1 MLRTEKRILIVLL
14 AAILILGAAG
24 CGPTTTEPT
33 PEDVAVEESA
43 SEEEVEEEVEP
54 TEEEAAEQPTEL
66 KIAIITGATI
76 DEAWYKSLLQSIDR
90 LAAEKPHGVEITYD
104 YTENVWGDDAERA
117 IVAYAETGEYDII
130 WAASS
135 YSDQVKNV
143 MEDYPEIM
151 FAYSGSGNEG
161 LGGNAYWN
169 YNHIHECAY
178 LLGAIAGYMT
188 ESDVIG
194 AVAGFP
200 YDDQNDVLNGYID
213 GAKAVNEDVQVKVTF
228 IESWWDPPKAKEATY
243 ALMAAGADY
252 VYAERYGPFEALSE
266 EGKYGFG
273 QYEDQYE
280 LAPEVVVSST
290 ILKWDPVVE
299 YYFNEW
305 WKHETEGT
313 PYDASNE
320 PVWFTMAEGACDIA
334 PYHGFE
340 DTIPQ
345 DIQDEVDE
353 MREAILA
360 GELEVPLR
368 VEPPVSD

>member
-1 MLRTEKRILIVLL
+1 MMKRTTWWLL
-14 AAILILGAAG
+14 SLLVIGSLLLVSCGGASTPAG
-24 CGPTTTEPT
+24 EGEPQAEAPVAEEPT
-33 PEDVAVEESA
+33 
-43 SEEEVEEEVEP
+43 
-54 TEEEAAEQPTEL
+54 AEGPSEL
-66 KIAIITGATI
+66 KIAVITGATI
-76 DEAWYKSLLQSIDR
+76 DEAWYKSLLSSIDR
-90 LAAEKPHGVEITYD
+90 LAAQKPHGVSISYD

-117 IVAYAETGEYDII
+117 IRAYAETGEYDII
-130 WAASS
+130 WPASS

-143 MEDYPEIM
+143 MDEYPEIM
-151 FAYSGSGNEG
+151 FVYSGSGNEG

-178 LLGAIAGYMT
+178 LLGAMAGLMT
-188 ESDVIG
+188 DSDVIG

-252 VYAERYGPFEALSE
+252 VYAERYGPFEALAE

-273 QYEDQYE
+273 QYEDQFE

-290 ILKWDPVVE
+290 ILKWDPVVD
-299 YYFNEW
+299 YVFQEW
-305 WKHETEGT
+305 WNHTANGEPYAASTE
-313 PYDASNE
+313 PI
-320 PVWFTMAEGACDIA
+320 WFTMAEGACDIA
-334 PYHGFE
+334 PYHDFE
-340 DTIPQ
+340 SVIPQ
-345 DIQDEVDE
+345 EVKDQVAQT
-353 MREAILA
+353 REAILN

>member
-1 MLRTEKRILIVLL
+1 MKKTLWWLL
-14 AAILILGAAG
+14 SLLVVAGLLLVSCGGAAT
-24 CGPTTTEPT
+24 PT
-33 PEDVAVEESA
+33 VVEEP
-43 SEEEVEEEVEP
+43 EG
-54 TEEEAAEQPTEL
+54 EAAEAPEEPMAEGPTEL

-76 DEAWYKSLLQSIDR
+76 DEAWYKSLLASIDR
-90 LAAEKPHGVEITYD
+90 LAAQNPHGVAISYD

-117 IVAYAETGEYDII
+117 IRAYAETGEYDII
-130 WAASS
+130 WPASS

-143 MEDYPEIM
+143 MDEYPDIM
-151 FAYSGSGNEG
+151 FVYSGSGNEG

-178 LLGAIAGYMT
+178 LLGVMAGLMT

-200 YDDQNDVLNGYID
+200 YDDQNDVLNGYTD

-252 VYAERYGPFEALSE
+252 VYAERYGPFEALAE

-273 QYEDQYE
+273 QYEDQFG

-299 YYFNEW
+299 YVFEEW
-305 WKHETEGT
+305 WNHAADGVAYNAPT
-313 PYDASNE
+313 E

-334 PYHGFE
+334 PYHDFE
-340 DTIPQ
+340 SVIPQ
-345 DIQDEVDE
+345 DVKDQVAQT
-353 MREAILA
+353 REAILS
-360 GELEVPLR
+360 GELQVPLR

>member
-1 MLRTEKRILIVLL
+1 MVSAMLLS
-14 AAILILGAAG
+14 ACSGAA
-24 CGPTTTEPT
+24 TE
-33 PEDVAVEESA
+33 VS
-43 SEEEVEEEVEP
+43 P
-54 TEEEAAEQPTEL
+54 TEEAAAGQTEL
-66 KIAIITGATI
+66 KIAIIAGATV
-76 DEAWYKSLLQSIDR
+76 DEAWYKSLMQSIDR
-90 LAAEKPHGVEITYD
+90 IAANKPHGVTITYD

-117 IVAYAETGEYDII
+117 IVAYAETGVYDII

-143 MEDYPEIM
+143 MDEYPGIL

-161 LGGNAYWN
+161 LGRNAYWN

-178 LLGAIAGYMT
+178 LLGVIAGLMT

-213 GAKAVNEDVQVKVTF
+213 GAKAVNQDVRVKVTF

-243 ALMAAGADY
+243 ALIAAGADY
-252 VYAERYGPFEALSE
+252 VYAERYGPFEALAE

-273 QYEDQYE
+273 QYEDQFE
-280 LAPEVVVSST
+280 LSPKVVVAST
-290 ILKWDPVVE
+290 LLFWDPVVE
-299 YYFNEW
+299 YIVEEW
-305 WKHETEGT
+305 WTHKTTGE
-313 PYDASNE
+313 PYNAPTE

-334 PYHGFE
+334 PYHDF
-340 DTIPQ
+340 DSVIPQ
-345 DIQDEVDE
+345 EVKDKVAE
-353 MREAILA
+353 TREAILA
-360 GELEVPLR
+360 GELQVPLR